1 MAELTTQITSVRL
14 ARNRLRLYGVPVALL
29 LLAAGAAVGGL
40 LLRGPAGISLAAA
53 GGVAALAGLYLLAL
67 VSSYRLLVEPGG
79 LRLRWLGG
87 EHRYR
92 LVRGQVTRVAVAG
105 GGTAVLHPR
114 FGALGWAV
122 GPAVLRGDEPIELI
136 RLSPRPPLIVVPTDR
151 GRLAIAAAV
160 ESELLAALAHA
171 VRLQERVDEVAARRA
186 LPSPAIAAA
195 AAAQSATAQP
205 PAPRVLT
212 GIERTLIEQRLAAE
226 RAAAQAAG
234 EAAAPPPPVAAVAE
248 TVPKAVAAP
257 VVAQLVPVAARAAA
271 TPRAARRRE
280 RARWERPA
288 WLAVPG
294 PASVVSALPIALP
307 LVGAGIA
314 WITVVLTGRPVLPV
328 DEARL
333 LLAAIVL
340 AGPAGALGAFI
351 ARTWYPRLGGLVT
364 ASSIAAL
371 ALLARTI
378 LA

>member
-1 MAELTTQITSVRL
+1 MAELAKPITSVRL
-14 ARNRLRLYGVPVALL
+14 ARDRLRLYGAPVVLL
-29 LLAAGAAVGGL
+29 LLAAGSAAGAF
-40 LLRGPAGISLAAA
+40 LLRGPAGISLAAVGAVA
-53 GGVAALAGLYLLAL
+53 GLLGLYLVAL

-79 LRLRWLGG
+79 VHLRWLGG
-87 EHRYR
+87 ERRYR
-92 LVRGQVTRVAVAG
+92 LARGQVTRVAVAG
-105 GGTAVLHPR
+105 EGGAVLRPR

-122 GPAVLRGDEPIELI
+122 GPALLRGDEQIELI

-151 GRLAIAAAV
+151 GRLAIVAAV
-160 ESELLAALAHA
+160 EADLLAALAHA

-186 LPSPAIAAA
+186 APPPATP
-195 AAAQSATAQP
+195 ATAAPAVP

-226 RAAAQAAG
+226 RAAAL
-234 EAAAPPPPVAAVAE
+234 AAAEAGKPPPVAPALTEATAPAEAQPIPVA
-248 TVPKAVAAP
+248 PAP
-257 VVAQLVPVAARAAA
+257 VVARRSATAR
-271 TPRAARRRE
+271 TVRRRE
-280 RARWERPA
+280 RAHWLRPA

-294 PASVVSALPIALP
+294 PASVVAALPMALP
-307 LVGAGIA
+307 LLGAGVA
-314 WITVVLTGRPVLPV
+314 WITVAVTGRPALPA

-340 AGPAGALGAFI
+340 AGPVGALGAFI

-364 ASSIAAL
+364 ASSIAAF

>member
-1 MAELTTQITSVRL
+1 MTELTTQISFVRL
-14 ARNRLRLYGVPVALL
+14 ARDRVRLYGVPVVLL
-29 LLAAGAAVGGL
+29 VLAGGAAAGGVL
-40 LLRGPAGISLAAA
+40 LGGPAGISLLALGA
-53 GGVAALAGLYLLAL
+53 VAALAGVYLLAL
-67 VSSYRLLVEPGG
+67 VSSYRLMVEPGG

-92 LVRGQVTRVAVAG
+92 LVRGQVTRVAVEG

-122 GPAVLRGDEPIELI
+122 GPAVLRGQEPIELI
-136 RLSPRPPLIVVPTDR
+136 RLSLRPGLILVPTDR

-160 ESELLAALAHA
+160 ESDLLAALAHA

-186 LPSPAIAAA
+186 APAPAVATPAAPA
-195 AAAQSATAQP
+195 AP

-226 RAAAQAAG
+226 RAAGMVAV
-234 EAAAPPPPVAAVAE
+234 EAAQPVPAMAAVELPAAPAPAEAPPPVLVSA
-248 TVPKAVAAP
+248 TAAP
-257 VVAQLVPVAARAAA
+257 RV
-271 TPRAARRRE
+271 TRRRE
-280 RARWERPA
+280 RTRWERPT

-294 PASVVSALPIALP
+294 PASVVASLPIALP
-307 LVGAGIA
+307 LVGAVIA
-314 WITVVLTGRPVLPV
+314 WITVTATARPVLSA

-333 LLAAIVL
+333 LLAALAL

-351 ARTWYPRLGGLVT
+351 ARISYPRLAGLVA
-364 ASSIAAL
+364 ASSVAAL

>member
-1 MAELTTQITSVRL
+1 MAEPTTQVPSVRL
-14 ARNRLRLYGVPVALL
+14 ARDRLRLFAAPVVLL
-29 LLAAGAAVGGL
+29 LLAAGAGVGAV
-40 LLRGPAGISLAAA
+40 LLRGPASIALVAVGAL
-53 GGVAALAGLYLLAL
+53 AALAGLYLVAL
-67 VSSYRLLVEPGG
+67 VFSYRLLIEPGG

-87 EHRYR
+87 ERRYR
-92 LVRGQVTRVAVAG
+92 LERGQVTRVAVAG
-105 GGTAVLHPR
+105 QARAALRPR

-122 GPAVLRGDEPIELI
+122 GPALLREDEPIELI
-136 RLSPRPPLIVVPTDR
+136 RLARRPPLIVVPTDR

-160 ESELLAALAHA
+160 ESDLLAALSHA
-171 VRLQERVDEVAARRA
+171 VRLQERVDEAAARRA
-186 LPSPAIAAA
+186 APSPAPMSAAA
-195 AAAQSATAQP
+195 PVAPA
-205 PAPRVLT
+205 APRVLT

-226 RAAAQAAG
+226 RAAAL
-234 EAAAPPPPVAAVAE
+234 AAAEAGQPAPAVAAVAE
-248 TVPKAVAAP
+248 AVPEVAP
-257 VVAQLVPVAARAAA
+257 VVAPPVVAPAGEATPAAP
-271 TPRAARRRE
+271 PRAARRRE

-294 PASVVSALPIALP
+294 PASVIASLPIALP

-314 WITVVLTGRPVLPV
+314 WAAVAFTGRPVLPPE
-328 DEARL
+328 EARL

-364 ASSIAAL
+364 VTSMAAL